1 MGDIGKIGWL
11 VDLEYL
17 LEIGIIREIGLEPF
31 RLFDQGSITHAELL
45 EWVTPICD
53 GYRIKDWTLTKE
65 GSIDVDG
72 WVNLEDKELTRLPLR
87 FGRVSKNF
95 YCFNNYLTTLEG
107 APKEVGGDFSCS
119 FNQLTTLEGA
129 PKKVGESF
137 YCNRNPLTSLE
148 GIGVVGGIVFS
159 SL

>member
-31 RLFDQGSITHAELL
+31 RLFDQGSISYAELL

-65 GSIDVDG
+65 GRVDVDG
-72 WVNLEDKELTRLPLR
+72 WVKLEDKELTSLPLR

-95 YCFNNYLTTLEG
+95 YCFNNYLTTLDG
-107 APKEVGGDFSCS
+107 APKEVRGDFSCS

-129 PKKVGESF
+129 PKKVGGSF
-137 YCNRNPLTSLE
+137 YCNRNSLTSLE
-148 GIGVVGGIVFS
+148 GIGVVDGKVFS